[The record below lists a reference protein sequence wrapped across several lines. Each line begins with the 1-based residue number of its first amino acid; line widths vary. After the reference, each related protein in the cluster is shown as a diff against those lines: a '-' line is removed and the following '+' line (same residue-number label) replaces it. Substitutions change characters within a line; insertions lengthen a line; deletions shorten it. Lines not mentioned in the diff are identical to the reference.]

1 MKLSNRMI
9 PGGRA
14 LAVAMLFM
22 VASPLFAMTA
32 SQSESAGEMSEEKL
46 KAVANAYIKVFE
58 IQKTYGPQIETA
70 QTPEE
75 ANQLQQAANQKMVEV
90 IENEENV
97 TLDEYNDVISEIGN
111 DEELRTRLQT
121 HVDEILEE
129 ESE

>member
-9 PGGRA
+9 LRGWGLTVTMLSVVAFPL
-14 LAVAMLFM
+14 LAVA
-22 VASPLFAMTA
+22 A
-32 SQSESAGEMSEEKL
+32 SQSESAAEMSEEKL
-46 KAVANAYIKVFE
+46 KAVASAYIKVFE

-70 QTPEE
+70 QSPEE
-75 ANQLQQAANQKMVEV
+75 ANQLQQAANEKMVEV